1 MIYSLVLLEQQNKS
15 GNLGGNMTIEI
26 DLSLTSQELIAQ
38 LVAIDPSLTQ
48 TFTNP
53 TKIDKKNLYA
63 WLEQNSKIASGN
75 PAFFLITSLRASL
88 LKDIYKSLNPGQIKE
103 ETPKGGMT
111 AKAKYALLALAGTV
125 YFGCEGFDGIT
136 AILGV
141 FSSIPTIALFVA
153 GTLFSVL
160 SMVVFYSFDL
170 VEISKNLGIKS
181 TDTKKLLDVL
191 LDEVKQIQAIRM
203 RLAKTSKKTKEELE
217 EDLQIATMLLQRYK
231 DLEQIR
237 NDLTSASNNPYLQA
251 AKYITAGV
259 AGILFFSG
267 GFFAGQ
273 TVALAI
279 AGLFVTSMAATAWP
293 IIVAGIAVGL
303 AALSVYWFVE
313 RPGIENLISRWRGLD
328 KKKMDKLCKSDV
340 VKKET
345 EELEELISSINFKID
360 LLVQHESDQLEI
372 KSLKEELSALEA
384 EKEAALLQ
392 AQTGEI
398 EISNLKAEL
407 EKMKEQQAKPNVGIA
422 KHEEHVAPDTIKF
435 VLPLHRSSDDNELS
449 PRQRYS
455 LFKSASTGHLLD
467 LGRSSTLDNS
477 I

>member
-1 MIYSLVLLEQQNKS
+1 
-15 GNLGGNMTIEI
+15 MTI
-26 DLSLTSQELIAQ
+26 DLNLTSQELIAQ
-38 LVAIDPSLTQ
+38 LCAIDPSFHQ
-48 TFTNP
+48 TFTNS
-53 TKIDKKNLYA
+53 TKIDKKALLA
-63 WLEQNSKIASGN
+63 WLESTSKIESSN
-75 PAFFLITSLRASL
+75 KAFFLITSLRASL
-88 LKDIYKSLNPGQIKE
+88 LKDLHKSLNPGQVEE
-103 ETPKGGMT
+103 ETQKGGMT
-111 AKAKYALLALAGTV
+111 AKTKYALLALAGTV

-136 AILGV
+136 AMLGA

-191 LDEVKQIQAIRM
+191 LDEVKQIEAIRM
-203 RLAKTSKKTKEELE
+203 RLAKTAKKTKEELE
-217 EDLQIATMLLQRYK
+217 EDRQLATILLQRYK

-237 NDLTSASNNPYLQA
+237 KDLTSASNNPYLKA

-279 AGLFVTSMAATAWP
+279 AGLFVTGMAATAWP
-293 IIVAGIAVGL
+293 IVVAGIAVGL

-328 KKKMDKLCKSDV
+328 KKKMDKLCKEDV

-345 EELEELISSINFKID
+345 EALEELIASIDYKID
-360 LLVQHESDQLEI
+360 SLVEI
-372 KSLKEELSALEA
+372 KNLKERLSAVELE
-384 EKEAALLQ
+384 KNAALLK
-392 AQTGEI
+392 AG
-398 EISNLKAEL
+398 KAEL
-407 EKMKEQQAKPNVGIA
+407 EVARLNAELEKIKAQQTKPTVETA
-422 KHEEHVAPDTIKF
+422 KHENPVVSDIIKVARPI
-435 VLPLHRSSDDNELS
+435 PISRDDNELS
-449 PRQRYS
+449 PRQQHAFFR
-455 LFKSASTGHLLD
+455 SASTGHLPGLEKRSILD
-467 LGRSSTLDNS
+467 TANS
-477 I
+477 M

>member
-1 MIYSLVLLEQQNKS
+1 
-15 GNLGGNMTIEI
+15 MTI
-26 DLSLTSQELIAQ
+26 DLNLTSQELIAQ
-38 LVAIDPSLTQ
+38 LCAIDPSFHQ
-48 TFTNP
+48 TFTNS
-53 TKIDKKNLYA
+53 TKIDKKALLA
-63 WLEQNSKIASGN
+63 WLKSTSKIESSN
-75 PAFFLITSLRASL
+75 KAFFLITSLRASL
-88 LKDIYKSLNPGQIKE
+88 LKDLHKSLNPGQVEE
-103 ETPKGGMT
+103 ETQKGGMT
-111 AKAKYALLALAGTV
+111 AKTKYALLALAGTV

-136 AILGV
+136 AMLGA

-191 LDEVKQIQAIRM
+191 LDEVKQIEAIRM
-203 RLAKTSKKTKEELE
+203 RLAKTAKKTKEELE
-217 EDLQIATMLLQRYK
+217 EDRQLATILLQRYK

-237 NDLTSASNNPYLQA
+237 KDLTSASNNPYLKA

-279 AGLFVTSMAATAWP
+279 AGLFVTGMAATAWP
-293 IIVAGIAVGL
+293 IVVAGIAVGL

-328 KKKMDKLCKSDV
+328 KKKMDKLCKEDV

-345 EELEELISSINFKID
+345 EALEELIASIDYKID
-360 LLVQHESDQLEI
+360 SLVEI
-372 KSLKEELSALEA
+372 KNLKKRLSAVKLE
-384 EKEAALLQ
+384 KNAALLK
-392 AQTGEI
+392 AEKV
-398 EISNLKAEL
+398 ELEVARLNAEL
-407 EKMKEQQAKPNVGIA
+407 EKIKAQQPTVETA
-422 KHEEHVAPDTIKF
+422 KHENPVVSDTIK
-435 VLPLHRSSDDNELS
+435 VARPILISRDDNEPS
-449 PRQRYS
+449 PRQHHTFFR
-455 LFKSASTGHLLD
+455 SASTGHLPGLEKRSILD
-467 LGRSSTLDNS
+467 ANS
-477 I
+477 M